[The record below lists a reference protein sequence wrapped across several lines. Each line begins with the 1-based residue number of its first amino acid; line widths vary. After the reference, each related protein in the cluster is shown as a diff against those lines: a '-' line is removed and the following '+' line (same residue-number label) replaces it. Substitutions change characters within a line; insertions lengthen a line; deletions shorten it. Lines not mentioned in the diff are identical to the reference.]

1 MAPKAGV
8 TIGLGSDV
16 GVFAHGTN
24 WRELEWMV
32 KDGMTPIQALTAAT
46 ATDAGVLGH
55 AGDLGRGQPGYKAD
69 LIAMPADPTAD
80 ITATQR
86 VDFVMKDGRVYR
98 RP

>member
-1 MAPKAGV
+1 MKTGV

-32 KDGMTPIQALTAAT
+32 KDGMTPVQALTAAT
-46 ATDAGVLGH
+46 ATDAAVIGH
-55 AGDLGRGQPGYKAD
+55 AADLGRVKAGYLAD
-69 LIAMPADPTAD
+69 LIAMPTDPTMD
-80 ITATQR
+80 IAAAQH
-86 VDFVMKDGRVYR
+86 VDFVMKDGKVYR